1 MLYMFAWTDTK
12 LEVSNELPSHNRYK
26 LLKWGVRFFKE
37 TSQSYCVRTNF
48 MTFHTFCLLWM
59 KKSQERILYFSFE
72 EKSCDVITTTNG
84 SGQHSG
90 LGCLLS
96 LQVRQ
101 APKQK
106 STVLAMVSPE
116 FRRHPG
122 LAAATHTEDQRWTET
137 ATGGTCTLSPL
148 WSGTKVTQSGEPA
161 VKFQWKGR
169 SELILCR
176 RLLLGDEVT
185 PKGARESRPQ
195 WNQKPGHSWDRKP
208 PEQGGYSW
216 KAWLRRQCL
225 APLKAAL
232 KSATASRAW

>member
-1 MLYMFAWTDTK
+1 MCQNQFHDFPYLLPT
-12 LEVSNELPSHNRYK
+12 LNE
-26 LLKWGVRFFKE
+26 
-37 TSQSYCVRTNF
+37 
-48 MTFHTFCLLWM
+48 
-59 KKSQERILYFSFE
+59 KKSGENFVFFFWGKELR
-72 EKSCDVITTTNG
+72 CDHYH
-84 SGQHSG
+84 QW
-90 LGCLLS
+90 
-96 LQVRQ
+96 VRAAQ

-148 WSGTKVTQSGEPA
+148 RSGTKVTQSGEPA